1 MEERRG
7 HLNRKMA
14 VLVLGAVLIVISLVL
29 GGVQDLHV
37 HSIYGASSNK
47 WYFYGAIGIML
58 ILGVIL
64 AAWSLLKK
72 EAPTQTK
79 P

>member
-1 MEERRG
+1 MEERRER
-7 HLNRKMA
+7 LNRKMA

-58 ILGVIL
+58 ILGIIL
-64 AAWSLLKK
+64 AAWALLRK
-72 EAPTQTK
+72 EAPKQTK